1 MPETGETSEYNPSRS
16 RPCIRNTNRPGGT
29 FGNLLSAGNN
39 PWGGSDPGWVNAS
52 PTGESGVF
60 PIPNSNFPGALGDLY
75 GHGPHLIKW
84 TSPIAGTVSVTG
96 VLEQLDSSQRHM
108 GWALSKN
115 GGLVAEASIFPTN
128 NAGELNAFGPQ
139 VIDVGV
145 GDTIEFVTKYFDTGE
160 GFNAWVSYGLTVEQ
174 VVPEPTTIALLGI
187 GSLLLVSRRKSAN
200 RK

>member
-1 MPETGETSEYNPSRS
+1 MKAIIKGTTLTILLAMTNVSFGAIGDVWDLLGDFSTTSNPNVTTAQVDPATWSYHDG
-16 RPCIRNTNRPGGT
+16 RPGGT

-84 TSPIAGTVSVTG
+84 TSPVAGTVSVTG

-128 NAGELNAFGPQ
+128 NAEELNAF
-139 VIDVGV
+139 
-145 GDTIEFVTKYFDTGE
+145 
-160 GFNAWVSYGLTVEQ
+160 
-174 VVPEPTTIALLGI
+174 
-187 GSLLLVSRRKSAN
+187 
-200 RK
+200 